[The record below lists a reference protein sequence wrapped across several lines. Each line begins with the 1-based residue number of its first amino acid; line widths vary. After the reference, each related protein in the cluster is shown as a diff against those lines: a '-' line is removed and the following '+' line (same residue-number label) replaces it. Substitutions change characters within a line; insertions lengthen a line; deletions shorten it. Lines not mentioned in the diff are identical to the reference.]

1 MFSYSQMGYLK
12 DPPNVD
18 LLDVEYET
26 AEMEKVSVVIQW
38 SFTGAQFKG
47 LRQSKVV
54 SVRLGVFL
62 PIYRNVYRKCISS
75 TNF

>member
-38 SFTGAQFKG
+38 SFTGARFKG
-47 LRQSKVV
+47 LR
-54 SVRLGVFL
+54 
-62 PIYRNVYRKCISS
+62 
-75 TNF
+75 